1 MLSKYDWIPSEQQY
15 FGQPNTAYDFGAN
28 EPREVQTKLTKL
40 QERKVIINH
49 SCYLY
54 YSLRLATMGINRF
67 T

>member
-40 QERKVIINH
+40 QERKVID
-49 SCYLY
+49 
-54 YSLRLATMGINRF
+54 
-67 T
+67 